1 MEAQRHGAEKQ
12 KAIDDFA
19 MLFAQADA
27 NKDGLLSQDEFLAFA
42 KLSAAAKDARGEP
55 DTDKSEAELIEFFK
69 VMDSITADAQGV
81 SMTNMMA
88 THRQLANQIRKAMPK
103 QN

>member
-27 NKDGLLSQDEFLAFA
+27 DKDGLLSQDEFLAFA
-42 KLSAAAKDARGEP
+42 KLSSAAKEAKGEP
-55 DTDKSEAELIEFFK
+55 ETEKTEADLIEYFK
-69 VMDSITADAQGV
+69 VIDTLTADATGI

-88 THRQLANQIRKAMPK
+88 THRQMAGQIRKAMPK
-103 QN
+103 

>member
-27 NKDGLLSQDEFLAFA
+27 DKDGLLSQDEFLAFA
-42 KLSAAAKDARGEP
+42 KLSSAAKEARGEP
-55 DTDKSEAELIEFFK
+55 ETEKTEAELVEYFK
-69 VMDSITADAQGV
+69 VMDTLTPDAAGI

-88 THRQLANQIRKAMPK
+88 THRQMAGQIRKAMPK
-103 QN
+103 